1 MSDDIPDYLM
11 RMVGEYREL
20 AGRKE
25 RLADY
30 RASHFHELKESGE
43 EELMSDQ
50 EYAIREYADALMKRL
65 RFHLGDRAVELVT
78 DRSGC
83 DGTA

>member
-20 AGRKE
+20 VGRKT
-25 RLADY
+25 RIADY
-30 RASHFHELKESGE
+30 RAVHFRELEESGE

-50 EYAIREYADALMKRL
+50 EYAIREYADVLMKRL
-65 RFHLGDRAVELVT
+65 RFHLGDRAPEIVAGVHRE
-78 DRSGC
+78 S
-83 DGTA
+83 

>member
-1 MSDDIPDYLM
+1 MSDGIPGYLM
-11 RMVGEYREL
+11 RMVDEYREL
-20 AGRKE
+20 VGRRE
-25 RLADY
+25 RLSDY
-30 RASHFHELKESGE
+30 RAVHFRELEESGE

-50 EYAIREYADALMKRL
+50 ERAIREYADVLMKRL
-65 RFHLGDRAVELVT
+65 RFHLGDRAMELVT